1 MKSNPNCGIVIS
13 CEHATNIIPNKY
25 AAHYDRNQLNS
36 HLGFDAGAAHLA
48 KQLGR
53 RLNRTPVLGRVSR
66 LLIDLNRSESNR
78 ALFSAIS
85 KTKLSLSQRQSLIET
100 IYRPYRNQIKTEI
113 ESQLKNN
120 RQTVHL
126 SIHSF
131 TPILNLVERKVDIG
145 FLYNPKRLE
154 ERQFANQ
161 IITTI
166 KNHQTYHKS
175 QLIIGRNSPY
185 KGISDGC
192 TTAMRKV
199 FSEQEYIGIEIEVNQ
214 KHLNKDRFNKDILE
228 IIIKA
233 IQENINLKNI

>member
-1 MKSNPNCGIVIS
+1 MKSKTYYGIVIS
-13 CEHATNIIPNKY
+13 CEHATNAILNKY
-25 AAHYDRNQLNS
+25 ATYYDKNQLNS

-48 KQLGR
+48 KMLGY

-66 LLIDLNRSESNR
+66 LLIDLNRSESNQS
-78 ALFSAIS
+78 LFSTIS
-85 KTKLSLSQRQSLIET
+85 KTKLSLSQRQLLIET

-113 ESQLKNN
+113 ESELKNN
-120 RQTVHL
+120 QKTVHL

-131 TPILNLVERKVDIG
+131 TPVLNLVERKVDIG

-154 ERQFANQ
+154 ERQFVTK

-166 KNHQTYHKS
+166 KNHRTYRKNR
-175 QLIIGRNSPY
+175 LTIARNSPY

-199 FSEQEYIGIEIEVNQ
+199 FSDQTYIGIEIEVNQ
-214 KHLNKDRFNKDILE
+214 KHLQKNHFRKDIIDL
-228 IIIKA
+228 ITDSITS
-233 IQENINLKNI
+233 QF